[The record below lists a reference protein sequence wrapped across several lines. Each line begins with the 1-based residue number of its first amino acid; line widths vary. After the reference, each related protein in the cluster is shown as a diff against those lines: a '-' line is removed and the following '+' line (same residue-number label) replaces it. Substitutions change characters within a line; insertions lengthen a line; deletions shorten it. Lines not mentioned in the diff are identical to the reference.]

1 VFGLAFSVVGL
12 FPSMTC
18 VDYMQISCL
27 FQIDYLL
34 VGRSLFMVCQMV
46 VLFPWCGGYVASSLL
61 VPAELRYSGL
71 SIILQWVVASLFVL
85 CIGMSIA
92 ELASAAPT
100 AGGVSGV
107 HNLCIY
113 FDSLQGLLL
122 DPHLCFTSLAKPTF
136 LDSRL

>member
-1 VFGLAFSVVGL
+1 
-12 FPSMTC
+12 
-18 VDYMQISCL
+18 
-27 FQIDYLL
+27 
-34 VGRSLFMVCQMV
+34 MV

-61 VPAELRYSGL
+61 VPAVLRYSGL
-71 SIILQWVVASLFVL
+71 SILQWVVASLFVL

-100 AGGVSGV
+100 AGGVSGA
-107 HNLCIY
+107 HKPCAY

-122 DPHLCFTSLAKPTF
+122 DPHLCFTPLAKPTF